1 MSLSYI
7 YNKFEHEFENF
18 ENNMEKATIDFL
30 MKRNEEGEKKIRNS
44 ILELKNAAK
53 AMERELRKLTNELKV
68 KVNENK
74 LITASIILNDD
85 RMPSTSTPKEE
96 IDYH

>member
-7 YNKFEHEFENF
+7 YNKFEHKFENF

-30 MKRNEEGEKKIRNS
+30 MKRNEEGEKMIRNS
-44 ILELKNAAK
+44 ILEIKNAAK

-96 IDYH
+96 IDYY